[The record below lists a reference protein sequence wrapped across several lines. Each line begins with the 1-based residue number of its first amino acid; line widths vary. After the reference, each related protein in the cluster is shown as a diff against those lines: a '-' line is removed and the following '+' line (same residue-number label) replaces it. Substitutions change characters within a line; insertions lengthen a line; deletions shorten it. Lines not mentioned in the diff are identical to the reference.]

1 MAEDPEKA
9 SDFPVGELREITL
22 LIPGEHFFCET
33 LSVPPE
39 LNVEDFQEFARQAL
53 DLDSFSPYPAEQLAW
68 GFHGCEVA
76 RKIIVFATPFI
87 KLRQLGWQNLE
98 FFRRVVPSFVSLMA
112 REYQSATI
120 AFLLHDETLTA
131 AAFDRE
137 STVPEALYSLPV
149 DPADQEDLE
158 SVRGKLLAM
167 FDLAR
172 FGQIDEILV
181 AGDVTRSGDGV
192 FAFENEWLDSDHAE
206 LDQAVS
212 VPGEEL
218 WSFDVRPLDFKLQER
233 KRRRQAGLRWK
244 GVLGSVIGMAALFL
258 VFIALKIGAVKLD
271 DQKLIEQA
279 KSERKPEVMASMEL
293 LRKLEENK
301 MGGIDPIDSIQRIM
315 VHRDSDQK
323 GDPTLYLTS
332 AEFKSRYE
340 LELKGKGRTAA
351 SINDFFKKL
360 VENEVLETPKKR
372 PEMKS
377 LADGWVS
384 FDASIQMKDRKPEDS
399 TATDQATG
407 GVKSPSE
414 EG

>member
-1 MAEDPEKA
+1 
-9 SDFPVGELREITL
+9 
-22 LIPGEHFFCET
+22 
-33 LSVPPE
+33 
-39 LNVEDFQEFARQAL
+39 
-53 DLDSFSPYPAEQLAW
+53 
-68 GFHGCEVA
+68 
-76 RKIIVFATPFI
+76 
-87 KLRQLGWQNLE
+87 
-98 FFRRVVPSFVSLMA
+98 
-112 REYQSATI
+112 
-120 AFLLHDETLTA
+120 
-131 AAFDRE
+131 
-137 STVPEALYSLPV
+137 
-149 DPADQEDLE
+149 
-158 SVRGKLLAM
+158 
-167 FDLAR
+167 
-172 FGQIDEILV
+172 
-181 AGDVTRSGDGV
+181 
-192 FAFENEWLDSDHAE
+192 
-206 LDQAVS
+206 
-212 VPGEEL
+212 
-218 WSFDVRPLDFKLQER
+218 
-233 KRRRQAGLRWK
+233 
-244 GVLGSVIGMAALFL
+244 
-258 VFIALKIGAVKLD
+258 
-271 DQKLIEQA
+271 
-279 KSERKPEVMASMEL
+279 MASMEL

-407 GVKSPSE
+407 GEKSASE